1 MNTPPDS
8 AIRSCRT
15 AVDLAVAFVVAV
27 ILLRTFVLEGY
38 LISTGSMAPGLCG
51 FHRQVHCPS
60 CQFVFAFGV
69 AFDESTP
76 GSPGTIQEPT
86 GPRRLATCPN
96 CGQSGIDVSNLPNN
110 HGDQLLVHK
119 HIFDIRPP
127 RRWETVVFRNPA
139 SPGEA
144 FVKRVVGLPGETIR
158 IKAGDVHINGQI
170 ARKPL
175 SAQLD
180 LRIPVCSLRMP
191 DSDHP
196 EWQLP
201 WDLDQHWKVQQ
212 NTLLL
217 STPPAETQSPAAAQT
232 TEPAWIRFHYWKPSG
247 GRHPAETPLA
257 RSAAEPDWSDFL
269 SRFRDVPIAWSAQL
283 HYDSEREV
291 LQCEGVMPAELQRD
305 LVRNATSSEFRNAV
319 FRLAALSHLAPVTD
333 RYGYNSLVA
342 SPEYVVSDLMLDTSI
357 QWQQPPA
364 RIHVRI
370 PVGNETFGLTLDT
383 SNHSATLLSIDQQTV
398 LQQGTFATGDG
409 QSVHIIA
416 SSFDQQIAI
425 SINGTAPFPDFPV
438 AAAQPPDEP
447 VEAAAAP
454 IGEHRPDPAHA
465 ASISLL
471 IERQKRWALGISGGS
486 AIVNRLNMYRDVFY
500 TPGRRRN
507 AIKNDYTI
515 PENCY
520 FVQGDNSPVSSD
532 SRNWEKPVVP
542 HAFLVGKP
550 FLVHLPS
557 KPAILQFAGREW
569 RIRIPDWERIRYI
582 H

>member
-1 MNTPPDS
+1 MNNPPDS

-27 ILLRTFVLEGY
+27 TILRTFVLEGY

-60 CQFVFAFGV
+60 CQFVFAFGL
-69 AFDESTP
+69 AFDESSP
-76 GSPGTIQEPT
+76 DNPGTVLEPT

-96 CGQSGIDVSNLPNN
+96 CGQSGIDVSTLPNN

-119 HIFDIRPP
+119 HTFDVRSP

-139 SPGEA
+139 RPTEA
-144 FVKRVVGLPGETIR
+144 FVKRIVGLPGESIR
-158 IKAGDVHINGQI
+158 VKAGDVHINGLI
-170 ARKPL
+170 ARKTLP
-175 SAQLD
+175 AQLE
-180 LRIPVCSLRMP
+180 LRIPVCSLQLP
-191 DSDHP
+191 ADSHA

-201 WDLDQHWKVQQ
+201 WELDQNWKLQH
-212 NTLLL
+212 NTLHC
-217 STPPAETQSPAAAQT
+217 SAQPKNTNDQTPGTDT
-232 TEPAWIRFHYWKPSG
+232 TAWIRFHYWKPSG
-247 GRHPAETPLA
+247 GRHLSETPLKYA
-257 RSAAEPDWSDFL
+257 AAEPDWSDFQ

-283 HYDSEREV
+283 HYDTDREV
-291 LQCEGVMPAELQRD
+291 LQCEGVMPAELQQD
-305 LVRNATSSEFRNAV
+305 LLRNASNSEFRNAV

-333 RYGYNSLVA
+333 RYGYNSLVS
-342 SPEYVVSDLMLDTSI
+342 SPEYVVSDLMLDTTLK
-357 QWQQPPA
+357 WQQPPA

-370 PVGNETFGLTLDT
+370 PVGNETFGLTLDNN
-383 SNHSATLLSIDQQTV
+383 SHSATLLSLDQQT
-398 LQQGTFATGDG
+398 LLRQGSFNPGDG
-409 QSVHIIA
+409 QSLHIIA
-416 SSFDQQIAI
+416 SSFDQQIAV
-425 SINGTAPFPDFPV
+425 SINGQTPFPDLPV
-438 AAAQPPDEP
+438 NDAQPPTEP
-447 VEAAAAP
+447 VEASASP
-454 IGEHRPDPAHA
+454 LGEQHPDPARA
-465 ASISLL
+465 AHISLT
-471 IERQKRWALGISGGS
+471 IERQKRWAIGIADGS
-486 AIVNRLNMYRDVFY
+486 ATITQLNVYRDVFY

-507 AIKNDYTI
+507 AVTKDYSI

-542 HAFLVGKP
+542 HALLVGKP

-569 RIRIPDWERIRYI
+569 PIRIPDWQRIRYI